1 MDDGILVRNKNG
13 CSSVTCYNMD
23 ELENIVLGEINQ
35 IQRDKYYLI
44 PLK

>member
-1 MDDGILVRNKNG
+1 MQFYYML
-13 CSSVTCYNMD
+13 NMD

-35 IQRDKYYLI
+35 IQRDKYFLS

>member
-1 MDDGILVRNKNG
+1 
-13 CSSVTCYNMD
+13 MD

-44 PLK
+44 PLKWKIKNNSPEIITLLISYTAI

>member
-1 MDDGILVRNKNG
+1 MQFYYML
-13 CSSVTCYNMD
+13 NMD

-35 IQRDKYYLI
+35 IQRDKYCLI